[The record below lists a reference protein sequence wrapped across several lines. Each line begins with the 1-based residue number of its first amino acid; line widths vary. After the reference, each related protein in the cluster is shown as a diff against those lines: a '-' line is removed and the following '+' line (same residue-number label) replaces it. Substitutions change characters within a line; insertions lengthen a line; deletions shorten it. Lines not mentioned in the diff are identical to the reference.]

1 VVYYDTLLHR
11 PVRRPPGCVTLLAP
25 IYNLS
30 PRANTPI
37 RATLRETAAMTTR
50 REALLMKMKDNA
62 GDKDALWLP
71 AVNIQSV
78 AEAKC

>member
-1 VVYYDTLLHR
+1 
-11 PVRRPPGCVTLLAP
+11 
-25 IYNLS
+25 
-30 PRANTPI
+30 
-37 RATLRETAAMTTR
+37 MMTR